1 MIIYNKLHNIR
12 FSKCFCQCLPHSCWG
27 GARTPNKDKWGA
39 HTEALITMLLLYFVC
54 NVEYPKE
61 CFNVFLFL
69 QRYILKVYDSARLP
83 ITLLQFLIKLIS

>member
-1 MIIYNKLHNIR
+1 MFLSV
-12 FSKCFCQCLPHSCWG
+12 FASFLLEG

-83 ITLLQFLIKLIS
+83 ITLLQFLNKLIS